1 MSEGQADKYEVLE
14 KIGQGSFGVIR
25 KVKRKADGHVC
36 HPSTSDEPSNGANRR
51 LQVLCRKE
59 INYLK
64 MSQKEREQLQA
75 ELAVLKGLR
84 HPNIVAYYERE
95 HIKSTMDL
103 HIYMEYCE
111 AGDLGKTIKDLH
123 KKQLLAE
130 EDFVWSVFAQL
141 VTALYRC
148 HYGEDPPEVG
158 KNTLGLGGDAR
169 PTRPRGSHTM
179 ILHRD
184 LKPENSQ
191 CARCVYI
198 DQPLTR

>member
-1 MSEGQADKYEVLE
+1 MLSSKEAE
-14 KIGQGSFGVIR
+14 KTFWSLTMT
-25 KVKRKADGHVC
+25 H
-36 HPSTSDEPSNGANRR
+36 
-51 LQVLCRKE
+51 QVLCRKE

-64 MSQKEREQLQA
+64 MSTKEREQLQA

-95 HIKSTMDL
+95 HIKSSMDL

-111 AGDLGKTIKDLH
+111 DGDLGKRIKYLA
-123 KKQLLAE
+123 KNNLMAE

-158 KNTLGLGGDAR
+158 KNALGLGGDVKPAR
-169 PTRPRGSHTM
+169 NKGSHTM

-184 LKPENSQ
+184 LKPENSKNTHGTSSNTTNT
-191 CARCVYI
+191 
-198 DQPLTR
+198 L